1 MKEQASNNC
10 SPGRSCRLGRATR
23 RLAAGCVLLILSVSV
38 WGSSGRL
45 WAELAAWARV
55 AEDIRYLASEELEGR
70 GPGTVG
76 REKAAE
82 YLRDEFARGG
92 LRGGAPDGS
101 FFQPIEIPLRAT
113 LDEAATRLVLRNPAG
128 EPLAL
133 ERELEFQPLA
143 AGGSGRRQAELVFA
157 GYGISAPDLG
167 YDDYQNLDVQDKI
180 VLILRR
186 QPQQQDADSAFGGAT
201 PSTHAGIRNKLER
214 AKQQGAAAVLLVN
227 DPFTTERTGSDA
239 LVATPGFGMRSAGI
253 PLAQLSQAVVER
265 MLETTP
271 VIGPQ
276 QQELSSVAEVA
287 AAIDQNLQPLS
298 QPLAGWSAELELV
311 FESTRVPG
319 ANVIGVLEGA
329 GPRAEETVVLG
340 GHYDHLGY
348 GEQGSRRPETRA
360 IHPGAD
366 DNASGTAVVL
376 DLARRFAAREA
387 PPPRRL
393 VFVAFDGEERGL
405 IGSRA
410 YVENPPFPLENTL
423 AMLNFDMVG
432 RLRENQ
438 LTLTGL
444 NTALEFESLFQQA
457 NETVGLRIRRWDRIS
472 RMSDHYDFYEQ
483 GIPVLHFFTG
493 MTDEYHTPDD
503 TFDTLNMDGVLQITD
518 LAERF
523 LDLLLAAESLTF
535 VPREQSGDR

>member
-1 MKEQASNNC
+1 M
-10 SPGRSCRLGRATR
+10 R

-38 WGSSGRL
+38 WGPSGRL
-45 WAELAAWARV
+45 WAELAAQTRL
-55 AEDIRYLASEELEGR
+55 AEDIRYLASDELEGR

-128 EPLAL
+128 EPLTL

-143 AGGSGRRQAELVFA
+143 VGGSGQRQAELVFA

-167 YDDYQNLDVQDKI
+167 YDDYQNVNVQDKI

-239 LVATPGFGMRSAGI
+239 LVATPGFGTRSADI
-253 PLAQLSQAVVER
+253 PLAQLSQAVVAR

-298 QPLAGWSAELELV
+298 QPLAGWSAELEIV

-340 GHYDHLGY
+340 GHYDHLGF

-376 DLARRFAAREA
+376 ELARRFAARET

-405 IGSRA
+405 IGSRI
-410 YVENPPFPLENTL
+410 YVENPPFPLENTV

-457 NETVGLRIRRWDRIS
+457 NETFGLRLRRWDRIS

-503 TFDTLNMDGVLQITD
+503 TFDTINMDGVMQITD

-523 LDLLLAAESLTF
+523 LDLLLAADRPTF